1 MSDITIAFAIASGAV
16 PGAMSRFYLTE
27 WSKAKFGTKFPYAT
41 FAAVL
46 NSNSSPVYKYKANI
60 MILRM
65 SDLTLGFLAL
75 IDQFLA
81 LIDQI
86 SYS

>member
-1 MSDITIAFAIASGAV
+1 MFVVWLRTDVAIALVLKS
-16 PGAMSRFYLTE
+16 S
-27 WSKAKFGTKFPYAT
+27 
-41 FAAVL
+41 AVL
-46 NSNSSPVYKYKANI
+46 NSNSSTVYKCKANI